1 MFCPRP
7 ALLNPGATPAVLSQP
22 RRKHP
27 SAERFV
33 QRPASAVHELSI
45 LPAFTPK
52 PVEVVG
58 SHSANAGPVGVQGS
72 LAERVVQGG
81 TVRSRE

>member
-33 QRPASAVHELSI
+33 QRPVPPSAENRSAKLTMVNDALNALAQEPTLVLS
-45 LPAFTPK
+45 L
-52 PVEVVG
+52 
-58 SHSANAGPVGVQGS
+58 
-72 LAERVVQGG
+72 
-81 TVRSRE
+81 

>member
-33 QRPASAVHELSI
+33 QRLE
-45 LPAFTPK
+45 FRTPGG
-52 PVEVVG
+52 VG
-58 SHSANAGPVGVQGS
+58 KSTVPEPAGPTRWSMGI
-72 LAERVVQGG
+72 
-81 TVRSRE
+81 

>member
-33 QRPASAVHELSI
+33 HRPTSAQAGSVLPSI
-45 LPAFTPK
+45 
-52 PVEVVG
+52 E
-58 SHSANAGPVGVQGS
+58 SAIGEPLLHAY
-72 LAERVVQGG
+72 LLK
-81 TVRSRE
+81 TKY